1 MSDNS
6 RAFYTTTNKA
16 NLRSWVFLLSSLVFL
31 GGCGV
36 GGNTGDLIGSRD
48 QGRWLETTPYGMVYI
63 KQGTFLY
70 GQGDQD
76 VLFNMNSPLKNITM
90 RPFYMDDAEISN
102 SEYRQFINW
111 VRDSI
116 AHTILGN
123 TIEDEEGNEYIN
135 WKARINW
142 KDPATEEELE
152 DLFMPENQR
161 LFGKKEWNT
170 SRFVYNYKEYDYTT
184 AVSTQT
190 SRNRNEFVATKS
202 INIYP
207 DTLVWTKDMAYA
219 YNEPQ
224 TQLYFSHPAYYDYPV
239 VGVSWNQANAFCDWR
254 TRLLR
259 SYRQSRK
266 MILQF
271 PFRLPSEVEW
281 EYAARGGRMAAPYPW
296 GGPSLRNNRG
306 CLLANFKPGRGN
318 YVDDGVTYT
327 AKTYSFNPNDFGLYN
342 MSGNVAEW
350 TASTFDESVSSFMGD
365 LNPDYRYN
373 AKAEDPNYLKR
384 KVIRGGS
391 WKDVGYYLMNGTRA
405 YDFQDSA
412 RSTIGFR
419 CVMDFTGR
427 DIRDIR

>member
-1 MSDNS
+1 MPRLSLS
-6 RAFYTTTNKA
+6 LVSVCFIRPAAWVLLLGLTT
-16 NLRSWVFLLSSLVFL
+16 LLSS
-31 GGCGV
+31 CGT
-36 GGNTGDLIGSRD
+36 GNTGDLIGAKDR
-48 QGRWLETTPYGMVYI
+48 GPWLETTPYGMVYI
-63 KQGTFLY
+63 KQGTFRY

-76 VLFNMNSPLKNITM
+76 LLFNLNNPLKNVTM

-102 SEYRQFINW
+102 AEYRQFVNW

-116 AHTILGN
+116 AHTVLGN
-123 TIEDEEGNEYIN
+123 TIEDEDGNEYIN

-142 KDPATEEELE
+142 KDPAVVEELE
-152 DLFMPENQR
+152 DLFLPENQR
-161 LFGKKEWNT
+161 VFGRQEWNT
-170 SRFVYNYKEYDYTT
+170 SRFVYNYKKYDYTG
-184 AVSTQT
+184 AVASQ
-190 SRNRNEFVATKS
+190 SNRNRNEFVESKS

-239 VGVSWNQANAFCDWR
+239 VGVTWNQANAFCDWR
-254 TRLLR
+254 TRLL
-259 SYRQSRK
+259 SAFRQSRK
-266 MILQF
+266 LTLQF

-327 AKTYSFNPNDFGLYN
+327 AKTYTFNPNDFGLFN
-342 MSGNVAEW
+342 MAGNVAEW
-350 TASTFDESVSSFMGD
+350 TASTFHESASSFVGD
-365 LNPDYRYN
+365 LNPDYRYD
-373 AKAEDPNYLKR
+373 AKDSDAPIMKR
-384 KVIRGGS
+384 KVVRGGS

-405 YDFQDSA
+405 YEFQDSA

>member
-1 MSDNS
+1 
-6 RAFYTTTNKA
+6 
-16 NLRSWVFLLSSLVFL
+16 
-31 GGCGV
+31 
-36 GGNTGDLIGSRD
+36 
-48 QGRWLETTPYGMVYI
+48 MVYI

-76 VLFNMNSPLKNITM
+76 LLFNLNNPLKNVTM

-102 SEYRQFINW
+102 AEYRQFVNW

-116 AHTILGN
+116 AHTVLGN
-123 TIEDEEGNEYIN
+123 TIEDEDGNEYIN

-142 KDPATEEELE
+142 KDPAVVEELE
-152 DLFMPENQR
+152 DLFLPENQR
-161 LFGKKEWNT
+161 VFGRQEWNT
-170 SRFVYNYKEYDYTT
+170 ARFVYNFKKYDYT
-184 AVSTQT
+184 AAAASQ
-190 SRNRNEFVATKS
+190 SNRNRNEFVESKS

-239 VGVSWNQANAFCDWR
+239 VGVTWNQANAFCDWR
-254 TRLLR
+254 TRLL
-259 SYRQSRK
+259 SAFRQTRK
-266 MILQF
+266 LTLQF

-327 AKTYSFNPNDFGLYN
+327 AKTYTFNPNDFGLFN
-342 MSGNVAEW
+342 MAGNVAEW
-350 TASTFDESVSSFMGD
+350 TASTFHESASSFVGD
-365 LNPDYRYN
+365 LNPDYRYD
-373 AKAEDPNYLKR
+373 AKDSDAQILKR
-384 KVIRGGS
+384 KVVRGGS

-405 YDFQDSA
+405 YEFQDSA

>member
-1 MSDNS
+1 
-6 RAFYTTTNKA
+6 
-16 NLRSWVFLLSSLVFL
+16 
-31 GGCGV
+31 
-36 GGNTGDLIGSRD
+36 
-48 QGRWLETTPYGMVYI
+48 MVYI

-76 VLFNMNSPLKNITM
+76 LLFNLNNPLKNVTM

-102 SEYRQFINW
+102 AEYRQFVNW

-116 AHTILGN
+116 AHTVLGN
-123 TIEDEEGNEYIN
+123 TIEDEDGNEDSN
-135 WKARINW
+135 RNARI
-142 KDPATEEELE
+142 KCSDPAVVEELL
-152 DLFMPENQR
+152 DLFLPENQR
-161 LFGKKEWNT
+161 VFGRQEWNT
-170 SRFVYNYKEYDYTT
+170 ARFVYNYKKYDYTG
-184 AVSTQT
+184 AVASQ
-190 SRNRNEFVATKS
+190 SNRNRNEFVESKS

-239 VGVSWNQANAFCDWR
+239 VGVTWNQANAFCDWR
-254 TRLLR
+254 TRLL
-259 SYRQSRK
+259 SAFRQSRK
-266 MILQF
+266 LNLQF

-327 AKTYSFNPNDFGLYN
+327 AKTYTFNPNDFGLFN
-342 MSGNVAEW
+342 MAGNVAEW
-350 TASTFDESVSSFMGD
+350 TASTFHESASSFVGD
-365 LNPDYRYN
+365 LNPDYRYD
-373 AKAEDPNYLKR
+373 AKDSDAQILKR
-384 KVIRGGS
+384 KVVRGGS

-405 YDFQDSA
+405 YEFQDSA

>member
-1 MSDNS
+1 
-6 RAFYTTTNKA
+6 
-16 NLRSWVFLLSSLVFL
+16 
-31 GGCGV
+31 
-36 GGNTGDLIGSRD
+36 
-48 QGRWLETTPYGMVYI
+48 MVYI

-76 VLFNMNSPLKNITM
+76 LLFNLNNPLKNVTM

-102 SEYRQFINW
+102 AEYRQFVNW

-116 AHTILGN
+116 AHTVLGN
-123 TIEDEEGNEYIN
+123 TIEDEDGNEYIN

-142 KDPATEEELE
+142 KDPAVVEELE
-152 DLFMPENQR
+152 DLFLPENQR
-161 LFGKKEWNT
+161 VFGRQEWNT
-170 SRFVYNYKEYDYTT
+170 ARFVYNYKKYDYTG
-184 AVSTQT
+184 AVASQ
-190 SRNRNEFVATKS
+190 SNRNRNEFVESKS

-239 VGVSWNQANAFCDWR
+239 VGVTWNQANAFCDWR
-254 TRLLR
+254 TRLL
-259 SYRQSRK
+259 SAFRQTRK
-266 MILQF
+266 LTLQF

-327 AKTYSFNPNDFGLYN
+327 AKTYTFNPNDFGLFN
-342 MSGNVAEW
+342 MAGNVAEW
-350 TASTFDESVSSFMGD
+350 TASTFHESASSFVGD
-365 LNPDYRYN
+365 LNPDYRYD
-373 AKAEDPNYLKR
+373 AKDSDAQILKR
-384 KVIRGGS
+384 KVVRGGS

-405 YDFQDSA
+405 YEFQDSA

>member
-1 MSDNS
+1 M
-6 RAFYTTTNKA
+6 
-16 NLRSWVFLLSSLVFL
+16 LVPVLLGS
-31 GGCGV
+31 CGN
-36 GGNTGDLIGSRD
+36 GNTGDLIGARD
-48 QGRWLETTPYGMVYI
+48 KKPWLETTPYGMVYI

-70 GQGDQD
+70 GQGEQD
-76 VLFNMNSPLKNITM
+76 LLFQMNSPLKNLTM

-102 SEYRQFINW
+102 AEYRQFLNW

-123 TIEDEEGNEYIN
+123 TVEDEEGNEYIN

-142 KDPATEEELE
+142 NDQAVVEELE
-152 DLFMPENQR
+152 DLFLPENQR
-161 LFGKKEWNT
+161 VFGRKEWNT
-170 SRFVYNYKEYDYTT
+170 QRFVYNYKTYDYS
-184 AVSTQT
+184 AAAASQ
-190 SRNRNEFVATKS
+190 SNRNRNEFVSNKS

-207 DTLVWTKDMAYA
+207 DTLVWTKDMAYS

-224 TQLYFSHPAYYDYPV
+224 TQLYFSHPAYYEYPV
-239 VGVSWNQANAFCDWR
+239 VGVTWDQANAFCDWR

-259 SYRQSRK
+259 SFRQSRRLE
-266 MILQF
+266 LQF
-271 PFRLPSEVEW
+271 PFRLPTEVEW
-281 EYAARGGRMAAPYPW
+281 EYAARGGRMASPYPW
-296 GGPSLRNNRG
+296 GGPSLRNSRG

-318 YVDDGVTYT
+318 YIDDGVTYT

-350 TASTFDESVSSFMGD
+350 TASTFHESASSFLGD
-365 LNPDYRYN
+365 LNPDYR
-373 AKAEDPNYLKR
+373 ASSTDADPAYLKR

-405 YDFQDSA
+405 YEFQDSA
-412 RSTIGFR
+412 RSTVGFR

>member
-1 MSDNS
+1 
-6 RAFYTTTNKA
+6 
-16 NLRSWVFLLSSLVFL
+16 
-31 GGCGV
+31 
-36 GGNTGDLIGSRD
+36 
-48 QGRWLETTPYGMVYI
+48 MVYI

-76 VLFNMNSPLKNITM
+76 LLFNLNNPLKNVTM

-102 SEYRQFINW
+102 AEYRQFVNW

-116 AHTILGN
+116 AHTVLGN
-123 TIEDEEGNEYIN
+123 TIEDEDGNEYIN

-142 KDPATEEELE
+142 KDPAVVEELE
-152 DLFMPENQR
+152 DLFLPENQR
-161 LFGKKEWNT
+161 VFGRQEWNT
-170 SRFVYNYKEYDYTT
+170 SRFVYNYKKYNYT
-184 AVSTQT
+184 AAAASQ
-190 SRNRNEFVATKS
+190 SNRNRNEFVEAKS

-254 TRLLR
+254 TRLL
-259 SYRQSRK
+259 SAFRQSRK
-266 MILQF
+266 LTLQF
-271 PFRLPSEVEW
+271 PFRLEVEW

-327 AKTYSFNPNDFGLYN
+327 AKTYTFNPNDFGLFN
-342 MSGNVAEW
+342 MAGNVAEW
-350 TASTFDESVSSFMGD
+350 TASTFHESASSFVGD
-365 LNPDYRYN
+365 LNPDYRYD
-373 AKAEDPNYLKR
+373 AKENDPQVLKR
-384 KVIRGGS
+384 KVVRGGS

-405 YDFQDSA
+405 YEFQDSA

>member
-1 MSDNS
+1 MPRLPLSLVS
-6 RAFYTTTNKA
+6 VCFIRPAVWVLLLGLTT
-16 NLRSWVFLLSSLVFL
+16 LLSS
-31 GGCGV
+31 CGT
-36 GGNTGDLIGSRD
+36 GNTGDLIGAKDR
-48 QGRWLETTPYGMVYI
+48 GPWLETTPYGMVYI

-76 VLFNMNSPLKNITM
+76 LLFNLNNPLKNVTM

-102 SEYRQFINW
+102 AEYRQFVNW

-116 AHTILGN
+116 AHTVLGN
-123 TIEDEEGNEYIN
+123 TIEDEDGNEYIN

-142 KDPATEEELE
+142 KDPAVVEELE
-152 DLFMPENQR
+152 DLFLPENQR
-161 LFGKKEWNT
+161 VFGRQEWNT
-170 SRFVYNYKEYDYTT
+170 ARFVYNYKKYDYTG
-184 AVSTQT
+184 AVASQ
-190 SRNRNEFVATKS
+190 S

-239 VGVSWNQANAFCDWR
+239 VGVTWNQANAFCDWR
-254 TRLLR
+254 TRLL
-259 SYRQSRK
+259 SAFRQSRK
-266 MILQF
+266 LNLQF

-327 AKTYSFNPNDFGLYN
+327 AKTYTFNPNDFGLFN
-342 MSGNVAEW
+342 MAGNVAEW
-350 TASTFDESVSSFMGD
+350 TASTFHESASSFVGD
-365 LNPDYRYN
+365 LNPDYRYD
-373 AKAEDPNYLKR
+373 AKDSDAQILKR
-384 KVIRGGS
+384 KVVRGGS

-405 YDFQDSA
+405 YEFQDSA

>member
-1 MSDNS
+1 MARNH
-6 RAFYTTTNKA
+6 A
-16 NLRSWVFLLSSLVFL
+16 LRH
-31 GGCGV
+31 GV
-36 GGNTGDLIGSRD
+36 
-48 QGRWLETTPYGMVYI
+48 I

-76 VLFNMNSPLKNITM
+76 LLFNLNNPLKNVTM

-102 SEYRQFINW
+102 AEYRQFVNW

-116 AHTILGN
+116 AHTVLGN
-123 TIEDEEGNEYIN
+123 TIEDEDGNEYIN

-142 KDPATEEELE
+142 KDPAVVEELE
-152 DLFMPENQR
+152 DLFLPENQR
-161 LFGKKEWNT
+161 VFGRQEWNT
-170 SRFVYNYKEYDYTT
+170 ARFVYNYKKYDYTG
-184 AVSTQT
+184 AVASQ
-190 SRNRNEFVATKS
+190 SNRNRNEFVESKS

-239 VGVSWNQANAFCDWR
+239 VGVTWNQANAFCDWR
-254 TRLLR
+254 TRLL
-259 SYRQSRK
+259 SAFRQSRK
-266 MILQF
+266 LNLQF

-327 AKTYSFNPNDFGLYN
+327 AKTYTFNPNDFGLFN
-342 MSGNVAEW
+342 MAGNVAEW
-350 TASTFDESVSSFMGD
+350 TASTFHESASSFVGD
-365 LNPDYRYN
+365 LNPDYRYD
-373 AKAEDPNYLKR
+373 AKDSDAQILKR
-384 KVIRGGS
+384 KVVRGGS

-405 YDFQDSA
+405 YEFQDSA

>member
-1 MSDNS
+1 
-6 RAFYTTTNKA
+6 
-16 NLRSWVFLLSSLVFL
+16 
-31 GGCGV
+31 
-36 GGNTGDLIGSRD
+36 
-48 QGRWLETTPYGMVYI
+48 MVYI

-76 VLFNMNSPLKNITM
+76 LLFNLNNPLKNVTM

-102 SEYRQFINW
+102 AEYRQFVNW

-116 AHTILGN
+116 AHTVLGN
-123 TIEDEEGNEYIN
+123 TIEDEDGNEYIN

-142 KDPATEEELE
+142 KDPAVVEELE
-152 DLFMPENQR
+152 DLFLPENQR
-161 LFGKKEWNT
+161 VFGRQEWNT
-170 SRFVYNYKEYDYTT
+170 ARFVYNYKKYDYTG
-184 AVSTQT
+184 AVASQ
-190 SRNRNEFVATKS
+190 SNRNRNEFVESKS

-239 VGVSWNQANAFCDWR
+239 VGVTWNQANAFCDWR
-254 TRLLR
+254 TRLL
-259 SYRQSRK
+259 SAFRQSRK
-266 MILQF
+266 LNLQF

-327 AKTYSFNPNDFGLYN
+327 AKTYTFNPNDFGLFN
-342 MSGNVAEW
+342 MAGNVAEW
-350 TASTFDESVSSFMGD
+350 TASTFHESASSFVGD
-365 LNPDYRYN
+365 LNPDYRYD
-373 AKAEDPNYLKR
+373 AKDSDDQILKR
-384 KVIRGGS
+384 KEVRGGS

-405 YDFQDSA
+405 YEFQDSA

>member
-1 MSDNS
+1 
-6 RAFYTTTNKA
+6 
-16 NLRSWVFLLSSLVFL
+16 
-31 GGCGV
+31 
-36 GGNTGDLIGSRD
+36 
-48 QGRWLETTPYGMVYI
+48 MVYI

-76 VLFNMNSPLKNITM
+76 LLFNLNNPLKNVTM

-102 SEYRQFINW
+102 AEYRQFVNW

-116 AHTILGN
+116 AHTVLGN
-123 TIEDEEGNEYIN
+123 TIEDEDGNEYIN

-142 KDPATEEELE
+142 KDPAVVEELE
-152 DLFMPENQR
+152 DLFLPENQR
-161 LFGKKEWNT
+161 VFGRQEWNT
-170 SRFVYNYKEYDYTT
+170 SRFVYNYKKYNYT
-184 AVSTQT
+184 AAAASQ
-190 SRNRNEFVATKS
+190 SNRNRNEFVEAKS

-254 TRLLR
+254 TRLL
-259 SYRQSRK
+259 SAFRQSRK
-266 MILQF
+266 LTLQF

-327 AKTYSFNPNDFGLYN
+327 AKTYTFNPNDFGLFN
-342 MSGNVAEW
+342 MAGNVAEW
-350 TASTFDESVSSFMGD
+350 TASTFHESASSFVGD
-365 LNPDYRYN
+365 LNPDYRYD
-373 AKAEDPNYLKR
+373 AKENDPQVLKR
-384 KVIRGGS
+384 KVVRGGS

-405 YDFQDSA
+405 YEFQDSA

>member
-1 MSDNS
+1 
-6 RAFYTTTNKA
+6 
-16 NLRSWVFLLSSLVFL
+16 
-31 GGCGV
+31 
-36 GGNTGDLIGSRD
+36 
-48 QGRWLETTPYGMVYI
+48 MVYI

-76 VLFNMNSPLKNITM
+76 LLFNLNNPLKNVTM

-102 SEYRQFINW
+102 AEYRQFVNW

-116 AHTILGN
+116 AHTVLGN
-123 TIEDEEGNEYIN
+123 TIEDEDGNEYIN

-142 KDPATEEELE
+142 KDPAVVEELE
-152 DLFMPENQR
+152 DLFLPENQR
-161 LFGKKEWNT
+161 VFGRQEWNT
-170 SRFVYNYKEYDYTT
+170 SRFVYNYKKYNYT
-184 AVSTQT
+184 AAAASQ
-190 SRNRNEFVATKS
+190 SNRNRNEFVEAKS

-224 TQLYFSHPAYYDYPV
+224 TQLYFSHSAYYDYPV

-254 TRLLR
+254 TRLL
-259 SYRQSRK
+259 SAFRQSRK
-266 MILQF
+266 LTLQF

-327 AKTYSFNPNDFGLYN
+327 AKTYTFNPNDFGLFN
-342 MSGNVAEW
+342 MAGNVAEW
-350 TASTFDESVSSFMGD
+350 TASTFHESASSFVGD
-365 LNPDYRYN
+365 LNPDYRYD
-373 AKAEDPNYLKR
+373 AKENDPQVLKR
-384 KVIRGGS
+384 KVVRGGS

-405 YDFQDSA
+405 YEFQDSA